1 MYIDTYI
8 KKKLD
13 LYLYFKWI
21 IDINTKSKIIK
32 FLKYKIGKYKDH
44 WAGKDCKRAKIY
56 NWNTLKLKT
65 FIKRYH

>member
-44 WAGKDCKRAKIY
+44 WAGKDLSLIH
-56 NWNTLKLKT
+56 
-65 FIKRYH
+65 I